1 MIKLNTKNWETIP
14 VRVFICFLFTLTVF
28 FPFMPAFIS
37 STDTQPTLFLL
48 AFTAVTIFLI
58 SPNFYAYYL
67 KEDYTILVYVLAIIL
82 ISIIS
87 IGLNTFIFSQPVI
100 LPRFISFLQFLAAFV
115 FGYTNSFDYFK
126 KYAKAIFTIYLIFT
140 FIYFF
145 TNGAVENLLIRSR
158 VFAEG
163 QDLRSMG
170 RGSRTLS
177 PEPSFFA
184 TQIFN
189 LYLIYLLLM
198 EKRGEFPIFNN
209 KRILFMVCFC
219 LLSSLSGYGFVIFF
233 IILSAFFTQYFIVF
247 LCLAIIFNSLIFDL
261 LSDYSYLRGIGLV
274 LKVIQN
280 NPAILLTT
288 DASFASRFG
297 SFFAYIDRFGNNLFI
312 GDGFSL
318 LQGGGFISIVASLG
332 IIGAV
337 LLFYFFIKI
346 LTTIKN
352 GKLKYFL
359 IFWFFLNFFSGPIG
373 IPAIGIIL
381 GLIIRPVSSKEIS
394 YVNV

>member
-1 MIKLNTKNWETIP
+1 MFDLYIKKLGNIP
-14 VRVFICFLFTLTVF
+14 IRLIICFLFTTTVF
-28 FPFMPAFIS
+28 FPFIPVVIS
-37 STDTQPTLFLL
+37 STDTQPTFFLL
-48 AFTAVTIFLI
+48 SITTISIFLI
-58 SPNFYAYYL
+58 SPHFYSNYL
-67 KEDYTILVYVLAIIL
+67 KEDYSILVYVFLIIFCSL
-82 ISIIS
+82 LSIV
-87 IGLNTFIFSQPVI
+87 LNSFLYGQFVI
-100 LPRFISFLQFLAAFV
+100 IPRYISFLQFLAAFI
-115 FGYTNSFDYFK
+115 FGYTNSFDFFK
-126 KYAKAIFTIYLIFT
+126 KYAKTIFFIYFIFT

-163 QDLRSMG
+163 QDLASMG

-184 TQIFN
+184 TQMFN
-189 LYLIYLLLM
+189 LYLIYLLLL
-198 EKRGEFPIFNN
+198 EKQGDLAIFNN

-247 LCLAIIFNSLIFDL
+247 LSLAIIFNSLIFEL

-288 DASFASRFG
+288 DASFASRFS
-297 SFFAYIDRFGNNLFI
+297 SFFAYIDRFGNNLLI

-318 LQGGGFISIVASLG
+318 LQGGGFISILASLG
-332 IIGAV
+332 IMGVIM
-337 LLFYFFIKI
+337 LLSFFIKI
-346 LTTIKN
+346 FTAIRN
-352 GKLKYFL
+352 RKLKYL
-359 IFWFFLNFFSGPIG
+359 LVFWFFLNFFSGPIG

-381 GLIIRPVSSKEIS
+381 GLIIRPVCSKEIS
-394 YVNV
+394 YANV